1 MNDILAPIYLNFLI
15 IEFNLSI
22 RDYEKDFKSLE
33 NNLKFEDLAIVDL
46 KDRIRLVLYILLF
59 NG

>member
-22 RDYEKDFKSLE
+22 QDYEKDFKSLE

-46 KDRIRLVLYILLF
+46 KD
-59 NG
+59 